1 MSRLLDP
8 PPASGGS
15 PPAMGAKTLARS
27 LRDGV
32 NGVDFNRFRFWLQVF
47 FFAFLVYG
55 GFLGIDLGHSLPTFS
70 CVYNGE
76 GRPGMCYLAPLQHQL
91 AQPWPKLFGEAGI
104 AVLTGFSIFFLW
116 FIALNKGWCG
126 FVCPLGTIQDWITGL
141 RKRLGVRYSRYSETQ
156 FQTLSWIKY
165 VLLALMILIPLGI
178 GGGYISH
185 DMSAPYC
192 AICPA
197 RLIIPVFAGDFRQ
210 LVVDFSSPAKL
221 VMTALGALVGGLF
234 LVGSFVKK
242 RFWCFFC
249 PMSAFHYLLSKPAL
263 FRLKKDGDKCTRC
276 GDCYSVCDLQIK
288 EIADD
293 VKTPQIMMD
302 DCIVCLKCVAACPE
316 EGALKASF
324 AGMTIFE
331 LTEAGF
337 VKRME
342 KGVRS

>member
-1 MSRLLDP
+1 MKSSLESVAA
-8 PPASGGS
+8 PA
-15 PPAMGAKTLARS
+15 LQRS
-27 LRDGV
+27 SVKNVLRDAV
-32 NGVDFNRFRFWLQVF
+32 NGVDFNRFRFWLQIF
-47 FFAFLVYG
+47 FFVLLVYG
-55 GFLGIDLGHSLPTFS
+55 GYAGINFGNSLPTFS
-70 CVYNGE
+70 CGYNSS
-76 GRPGMCYLAPLQHQL
+76 GRPGVCYLMPLQHQL
-91 AQPWPKLFGEAGI
+91 AMPWPVLFGYAGI
-104 AVLTGFSIFFLW
+104 TVLTGFFTFFLW
-116 FIALNKGWCG
+116 FIVLNKGWCG

-141 RKRLGVRYSRYSETQ
+141 RKRVGVRFARYSHAQ

-178 GGGYISH
+178 GAGYVSR
-185 DMSAPYC
+185 DMSAPFC

-197 RLIIPVFAGDFRQ
+197 RMIIPLFAADFRQ
-210 LVVDFSSPAKL
+210 FMVDFSSPTKIA
-221 VMTALGALVGGLF
+221 MTALGATVTGLF
-234 LVGSFVKK
+234 FTGSFVKK

-249 PMSAFHYLLSKPAL
+249 PMSAFHYLLSKVAF
-263 FRLKKDGDKCTRC
+263 FRLIKDGGKCTRC

-331 LTEAGF
+331 STEAGF

-342 KGVRS
+342 KGVNS